1 MLSLQQVRKAL
12 KLLDASTPRATE
24 STEYGFLSSSFRVLS
39 VGGGGG
45 AKQNIALSQHGFGF
59 GLSTGSK

>member
-39 VGGGGG
+39 VGRGGRC
-45 AKQNIALSQHGFGF
+45 
-59 GLSTGSK
+59 